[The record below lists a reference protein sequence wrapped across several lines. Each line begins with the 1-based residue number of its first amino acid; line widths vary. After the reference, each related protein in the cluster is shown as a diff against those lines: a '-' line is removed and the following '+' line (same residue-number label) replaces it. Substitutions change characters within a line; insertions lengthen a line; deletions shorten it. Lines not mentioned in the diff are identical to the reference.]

1 MVDSGHTVVFDRT
14 RSFAVHKETGLQ
26 KEFTRHEGGWDLH
39 LELEAP
45 ELANAEAVQALATL
59 QADKVKKLLEV
70 SQAATPTEQEAR
82 VVPGPFG
89 RR

>member
-1 MVDSGHTVVFDRT
+1 M
-14 RSFAVHKETGLQ
+14 
-26 KEFTRHEGGWDLH
+26 
-39 LELEAP
+39 ELEAP